1 VKTPVRTRPAHPCGR
16 PSGTARDGVR
26 PGRQHGA
33 VLLFG
38 LVVLAVM
45 LIGSVAMVR
54 SVEQSLFGAGNL
66 GFKRDM
72 SNQAERAALVARDLL
87 ESGAL
92 STPASRE
99 SNRPANNY
107 HASVLPEN
115 GEGIPLALLGDE
127 AGFLVVADPANDISV
142 QVGGVAVARVR
153 WLIDRLCRQPGTPLP
168 SDCVLVD
175 DDLPGASGS
184 DLLNAEDASAGG
196 PGATP
201 IATYYR
207 LSVRVDGPRGTRG
220 FFQSLY
226 AL

>member
-1 VKTPVRTRPAHPCGR
+1 VKTPARTRPVHPCGR
-16 PSGTARDGVR
+16 PSGTARDGVS

-72 SNQAERAALVARDLL
+72 GNQAERAALVARDLL
-87 ESGAL
+87 ETGPL

-99 SNRPANNY
+99 SHRPANNY
-107 HASVLPEN
+107 RASVLPEN
-115 GEGIPLALLGDE
+115 GQGIPVALVGDD
-127 AGFLVVADPANDISV
+127 AAFVAIGDAANDIEV
-142 QVGGVAVARVR
+142 RVGGVAVARVR
-153 WLIDRLCRQPGTPLP
+153 WLLDRLCRQTGVALP